1 MGCRASKE
9 ATTGAV
15 VAANHRHHPAAAAAA
30 VASPASKASPV
41 SKSSSTSKKSSPSSK
56 SSSSGVIKKR
66 ESAKSRPTSV
76 MTRKTSN
83 ARRAPSNS
91 KLLQMLLK
99 VRASGGNAT
108 GVWPQAI
115 QMLERDPLSASYE
128 DPKTK
133 STPLHLAC
141 SMVDYDDGADGDTS
155 SIYSVVSGIRAL
167 IQAGPDTL
175 AKEDSMGKIPLHY
188 VFDPAVPPGIDT
200 ERRWGVRA
208 AVLRL
213 IVSADY
219 ETSSDYMSRN
229 DIKYA
234 GDDDLGS
241 CTPLYYALYSIPDD
255 FRSPGRTV
263 EYISVVHEANPHLVS
278 VSNMSDGDKPLAL
291 LYRRFTRQFDLSEK
305 FFAGDNSRSEV
316 VDHRR
321 KYKIAAGNTWKI
333 IELLLR
339 PESGSNF
346 RIVHRAIQVDCPP
359 DLLRYIVETN
369 AQELTKLDERG
380 NLPLHYAAKS
390 KPHAR
395 DKRESFPAFHTKYV
409 VDELLYKFPE
419 GAGIPDS
426 EGKFPL
432 TLAVDTGK
440 QWIGGGV
447 KSMYDAYPEALQQI
461 DMGSHPSLKKALSYN
476 EEDPTSALQEGS
488 SGVVKDELHDAI
500 MLVQKPDVDVSEVV
514 SAMWAHEE
522 DAGVQMMGCIAISRM
537 AAKANDMEVMRI
549 ALSAVPAV
557 VNAMKAHPNE
567 PAVQEK
573 ACNSLKKMATG
584 DGKRE
589 VSFVASGA
597 IAAIVGAMQAH
608 VGDPVVQE
616 EACGAL
622 ADIVF
627 VGGADRATIVA
638 SVSGFTAIV
647 NALAAHPDAKM
658 VQKEGCRALQAVTE
672 YPHANLPEL
681 PRSQTEPLLQN
692 AKEQFPAECT
702 ESAGILLSRLS

>member
-1 MGCRASKE
+1 MGCKASKE
-9 ATTGAV
+9 TSTGA
-15 VAANHRHHPAAAAAA
+15 APAQTKSA
-30 VASPASKASPV
+30 ASPASKTSPI
-41 SKSSSTSKKSSPSSK
+41 SKSSSIKSSPASNMPSPSSK
-56 SSSSGVIKKR
+56 KQESAMRRSSS
-66 ESAKSRPTSV
+66 KS
-76 MTRKTSN
+76 MRKTRTQVAHPN
-83 ARRAPSNS
+83 A
-91 KLLQMLLK
+91 KLLQMLLNEQ
-99 VRASGGNAT
+99 ASNGNVV
-108 GVWPQAI
+108 GVWPQVI
-115 QMLERDPLSASYE
+115 QICERDPLCASYQ
-128 DPKTK
+128 DPQTK
-133 STPLHLAC
+133 STPLHVAC
-141 SMVDYDDGADGDTS
+141 SMVDFDDGTNDYS
-155 SIYSVVSGIRAL
+155 SAYSVVSAIRAL
-167 IQAGPDTL
+167 IKGDL
-175 AKEDSMGKIPLHY
+175 ESLSKEDSAGKIPLHY
-188 VFDPAVPPGIDT
+188 VIDPAIPSDKEDT
-200 ERRWGVRA
+200 PQRWGVRA

-213 IVSADY
+213 LVSADY
-219 ETSSDYMSRN
+219 ETSNEYLSRN
-229 DIKYA
+229 NVKYDG
-234 GDDDLGS
+234 GDNLGA
-241 CTPLYYALYSIPDD
+241 CTPLYYALYSIPDE
-255 FRSPGRTV
+255 FQTPAKTV
-263 EYISVVHEANPHLVS
+263 EYISVVHEANPPMVS

-305 FFAGDNSRSEV
+305 FFAGDNSRPEV
-316 VDHRR
+316 VEHRR

-339 PESGSNF
+339 PESEKEF

-369 AQELTKLDERG
+369 AEELTQVDKAG

-419 GAGIPDS
+419 GAGIPDA

-432 TLAVDTGK
+432 TLGVESGK
-440 QWIGGGV
+440 LWVGGGV

-461 DMGSHPSLKKALSYN
+461 DMASHPSLQKALSYIDEDQPTALEN
-476 EEDPTSALQEGS
+476 ETNGI
-488 SGVVKDELHDAI
+488 VKDELHDAI
-500 MLVQKPDVDVSEVV
+500 MLVQKPNVDVSEVV

-522 DAGVQMMGCIAISRM
+522 DAGVQMMGCIAISKM
-537 AAKANDMEVMRI
+537 ATKANDTEVMRI

-573 ACNSLKKMATG
+573 ACNSLKKMATA

-647 NALAAHPDAKM
+647 NALAAHPDVKM

-672 YPHANLPEL
+672 YPYANLPEL
-681 PRSQTEPLLQN
+681 PRSQTEPLLEN
-692 AKEQFPAECT
+692 AKEKYPAECA